1 MIDQIAKECAPLAP
15 GEIQTTMLNHLCDG
29 SCKTIDEL
37 DNELALNRRQISDG
51 ARLLIIR
58 GYAERIELGCY
69 RLTELGQDA
78 TMHGEIITSGPVA
91 KDSCKVRKPF
101 ANTIRQR
108 AWRTMR
114 MGDSFTIP
122 SLTMAA
128 STNDDKQPENNLQRY
143 IRALTQAGYL
153 VAFPVP
159 QKGTRPGSNGFK
171 RFRLINN
178 TGPHAPTIRRGNKS
192 LFDRNLNEG
201 EGGEVSW
208 T

>member
-1 MIDQIAKECAPLAP
+1 MIDQTGQNQTQLAP
-15 GEIQTTMLNHLCDG
+15 GEIQTTMLSHLCDG
-29 SCKTIDEL
+29 TCKTIDQLES
-37 DNELALNRRQISDG
+37 ELALNRRQISDG

-78 TMHGEIITSGPVA
+78 TMNGEVITSGPIS
-91 KDSCKVRKPF
+91 KDSCTIRKPF

-114 MGDSFTIP
+114 MGDAFTIP

-128 STNDDKQPENNLQRY
+128 ATNKDKQPENNLQRY
-143 IRALTQAGYL
+143 VKALVKAGYL
-153 VAFPVP
+153 VAYPVP
-159 QKGTRPGSNGFK
+159 QKGNRVGSNGFK
-171 RFRLINN
+171 RYRLINN
-178 TGPHAPTIRRGNKS
+178 TGPHAPTMRRGKKV

-201 EGGEVSW
+201 QGGEVPW